1 MPDFNGTDATGRPLS
16 HILLGG
22 DNSHRCGYCKSETG
36 WHSYGHGMPKLS
48 LEDYQ
53 ALIDRGWR
61 RSGTWC
67 YVPYHDRMCC
77 PNFTIRLDVREFRA
91 SKQQK
96 KVMRRFE
103 NFLTGKSPKS
113 SKKKR
118 KRPVDPYCGALRG
131 QVVKAIGR
139 CIADGSLPGYID
151 ELRDEDFKVSVTVRK
166 PSKSTAKTKPT
177 IDGHSYP
184 GPAPTQAGAAM
195 YSTSVAFVLSAW
207 LNRRGGGARKI
218 GAETVGAAILS
229 KLPESLNASLDG
241 PPGRK
246 GFLNFL
252 QHSTLSQV
260 SSGDSNSKYDL
271 SSINH
276 ASGDSINHAPGD
288 SSSIKHTSGD
298 SINHV
303 PGESINHASG
313 DSINHAP
320 GDSIN
325 PGDSS
330 SINHASGD
338 SINHAPGDSINH
350 APGDSINH
358 APDNSINHAP
368 GDSIYH
374 AHGDSKSDGVQSMS
388 EYHAAHVFE
397 IETVRSAF
405 SEESYC
411 VFRKY
416 QMAIHKETDD
426 EVSRRGYTRF
436 LCDSPLPYSK
446 DGCPLEIGFGS
457 FHMNYRLDGKLIAVA
472 VVDILPRCLSSVYF
486 FYDPAYSYLNLGG
499 VSAMKEIELMQKG
512 AASGTNEYFHYYYM
526 GFYIHKCQKMRYKGK
541 YHPSQLL
548 CCKRLS
554 WHPLDK
560 CLKSLEESDYVEFS
574 SIPGIPT
581 LPDLWRHSREEEEEE
596 EVTAG
601 DIVLVQSGQQ
611 FRFRDVNVARAR
623 QVLEPIMENLV
634 LKLGGISKRFAV
646 IL

>member
-131 QVVKAIGR
+131 QVVEAIGR

-151 ELRDEDFKVSVTVRK
+151 ELRDEDFRVSVTVRK

-184 GPAPTQAGAAM
+184 GPAPSQAGAAM

-260 SSGDSNSKYDL
+260 SSGDSNSKYDS

-288 SSSIKHTSGD
+288 SSSIKHASGDSIKHASGD

-303 PGESINHASG
+303 PG
-313 DSINHAP
+313 DSV
-320 GDSIN
+320 
-325 PGDSS
+325 
-330 SINHASGD
+330 
-338 SINHAPGDSINH
+338 NHAPGDSINH
-350 APGDSINH
+350 VP
-358 APDNSINHAP
+358 
-368 GDSIYH
+368 
-374 AHGDSKSDGVQSMS
+374 GDSKSDGVQSMS

-554 WHPLDK
+554 WHSLDK

-596 EVTAG
+596 DEVTTG